1 MKNILLII
9 FSLLS
14 LLYLCIGFLLAKKP
28 RLAIELQRRFYAKI
42 NWNIEPISMPKEL
55 RNTRIMG
62 ILLIIL
68 SLATVFII
76 LRKKF

>member
-1 MKNILLII
+1 
-9 FSLLS
+9 
-14 LLYLCIGFLLAKKP
+14 
-28 RLAIELQRRFYAKI
+28 
-42 NWNIEPISMPKEL
+42 MPKEL